1 MVTTAAVRPR
11 SAGVTKDEEEDKE
24 TEELGEESVKELEEH
39 SLQECGERGSASRIH
54 WKPCSGGFL
63 APSEPSESGSEAS
76 ERASSNQPTVAWR
89 PQSFILILDKGSQLT
104 DCPCPVPD
112 EGSP

>member
-1 MVTTAAVRPR
+1 MAMTAGARPR

-63 APSEPSESGSEAS
+63 APSEPSESDSKAS
-76 ERASSNQPTVAWR
+76 KQA
-89 PQSFILILDKGSQLT
+89 
-104 DCPCPVPD
+104 
-112 EGSP
+112 